1 MFHQKDRSIDNFSK
15 NSIRHRVYEYDDM
28 EITKWHYFAH
38 EKKFDWKQKKKSEY
52 NLQNPYKN
60 L

>member
-38 EKKFDWKQKKKSEY
+38 EKKFDWKQKKEKRVQSAKSV
-52 NLQNPYKN
+52 
-60 L
+60 